1 MANRYLLLLLCGFIL
16 AAVPRTDTEITFMD
30 VGQGDG
36 IYLNIPG
43 QMNDSTHGEK
53 KTFNMFARSNILID
67 SGSSSNKKLGEYVT
81 VNFLKSKAVN
91 KLDAVFVSHAD
102 ADHTNAIIYLLT
114 EPDIKIKVLYLPCL
128 AEGDENY
135 NELREA
141 AKASGTDVRYL
152 SAGGVIE
159 IKGGI
164 LNLGKKSKIKARFTC
179 VAPSPDDTTS
189 DINDQSL
196 VLVYDEGNFRA
207 LFMGDAS
214 KEVERRVTEK
224 YAIKDITLLKCGHH
238 GSNTSTSEELL
249 DEAKPHIAILSY
261 GEGNR
266 YGHPHQE
273 TIDLLEERGICSYHT
288 AEGGAISVYTNGKKM
303 RVKTFVKES
312 MTQ

>member
-1 MANRYLLLLLCGFIL
+1 MANRYLLLLLVCGFIL
-16 AAVPRTDTEITFMD
+16 AAVPRTNTEITFMD

-43 QMNDSTHGEK
+43 QMNDSVRGRK
-53 KTFNMFARSNILID
+53 KIFDIFARSNILID

-81 VNFLKSKAVN
+81 VNFLKSKAVG
-91 KLDAVFVSHAD
+91 KLEAVFVSHAD
-102 ADHTNAIIYLLT
+102 TDHTNAIIYLLS
-114 EPDIKIKVLYLPCL
+114 ESDIKVKTLYLPCL
-128 AEGDENY
+128 AEDDDNY
-135 NELREA
+135 DELRDA
-141 AKASGTDVRYL
+141 ARASGTTVRYL
-152 SAGGVIE
+152 MEGDVVE
-159 IKGGI
+159 IKTGFMGTKI
-164 LNLGKKSKIKARFTC
+164 NSKTKVRFTC

-224 YAIKDITLLKCGHH
+224 YAIKDVTLLKCGHH

-273 TIDLLEERGICSYHT
+273 TLDLLEERGISLYHT
-288 AEGGAISVYTNGKKM
+288 AEGGAISVYTNGKKIK
-303 RVKTFVKES
+303 VDEFG
-312 MTQ
+312 